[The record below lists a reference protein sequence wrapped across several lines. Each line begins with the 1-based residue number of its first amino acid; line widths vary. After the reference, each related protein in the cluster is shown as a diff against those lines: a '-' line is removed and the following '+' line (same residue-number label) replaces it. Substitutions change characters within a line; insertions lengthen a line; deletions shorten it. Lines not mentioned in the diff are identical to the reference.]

1 MFYRA
6 IKALAEVL
14 SICSISAGAFS
25 QCSVDV
31 VIVNGRVEHAPRKGI
46 VRVQLVYPK
55 QKQKLGE
62 SGEVTVEGGSF
73 RIQIPFLTQS
83 RAPGLLGVRE
93 KCDRKPETVVV
104 TLMEGDQEY
113 DRVSLDLAKDF
124 KMADPS
130 AYALRSEILLHGPPS
145 TPPIRYV
152 GAETPVNSCW
162 PAAELRVPPS
172 TVDTEVVHHEYKPL
186 FLRSVSTGNRMP
198 GRSGA

>member
-1 MFYRA
+1 MSRLGFSPFALFIHRLSAPQGYANNLFYGM
-6 IKALAEVL
+6 IALSDEGFAMIYGALKTLAGIL
-14 SICSISAGAFS
+14 SICTIFSGAFS
-25 QCSVDV
+25 HARCSVDV

-55 QKQKLGE
+55 QKQEMGE
-62 SGEVTVEGGSF
+62 SGDVTVEGVSF

-83 RAPGLLGVRE
+83 RAPGLHGIRE

-104 TLMEGDQEY
+104 TLMESDQEREHEY

-145 TPPIRYV
+145 TPPIR
-152 GAETPVNSCW
+152 
-162 PAAELRVPPS
+162 
-172 TVDTEVVHHEYKPL
+172 
-186 FLRSVSTGNRMP
+186 
-198 GRSGA
+198 

>member
-1 MFYRA
+1 VTPAAFYSGLPDSNRQSNLVTISGMMGAGADSYFVARLLRRKKRFTMFYRA

-55 QKQKLGE
+55 QKQEMGE
-62 SGEVTVEGGSF
+62 SGDVTVERGSF

-93 KCDRKPETVVV
+93 KCDRKLETVVV
-104 TLMEGDQEY
+104 TLYG
-113 DRVSLDLAKDF
+113 R
-124 KMADPS
+124 
-130 AYALRSEILLHGPPS
+130 
-145 TPPIRYV
+145 
-152 GAETPVNSCW
+152 
-162 PAAELRVPPS
+162 
-172 TVDTEVVHHEYKPL
+172 
-186 FLRSVSTGNRMP
+186 
-198 GRSGA
+198 RSGV

>member
-1 MFYRA
+1 MIALLDERFAMIYGA
-6 IKALAEVL
+6 IKSLVGVL
-14 SICSISAGAFS
+14 SICTISAGAFS

-55 QKQKLGE
+55 QKQKMGE

-83 RAPGLLGVRE
+83 RAPVLIGTLLE
-93 KCDRKPETVVV
+93 KCDRKPKAAIV

-145 TPPIRYV
+145 TPPIR
-152 GAETPVNSCW
+152 
-162 PAAELRVPPS
+162 
-172 TVDTEVVHHEYKPL
+172 
-186 FLRSVSTGNRMP
+186 
-198 GRSGA
+198 